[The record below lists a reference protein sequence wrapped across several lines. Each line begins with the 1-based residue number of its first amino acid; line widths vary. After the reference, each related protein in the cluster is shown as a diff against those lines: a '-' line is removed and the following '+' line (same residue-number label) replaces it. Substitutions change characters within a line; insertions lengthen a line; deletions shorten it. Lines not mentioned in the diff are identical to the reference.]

1 MVSWPRSSSIILAL
15 LALSSCSESKAPP
28 TPGADPTD
36 PTDPTDPEPAA
47 ASPFEVGFAINH
59 DGSQRVLRGWPLV
72 VRISATLATTT
83 DEAYRLDD
91 DTLSVRVQGERGG
104 AEEWPLEAP
113 PSEAAARALEAQ
125 TPTVEVVRL
134 LDADA
139 TMKLAEGPRTVQ
151 VKWGPATERFAI
163 TVEDAPEDAAA
174 RALLRADESLHRG
187 DVDAALEA
195 LDERLDESPTS
206 VALLNQRALV
216 HEQAGD
222 AYSAFADA
230 QAALAAFVDQY
241 PDATEPPVTILQLT
255 GRLLPLVLAGTEAER

>member
-1 MVSWPRSSSIILAL
+1 MTCSPRSLPVVFAL
-15 LALSSCSESKAPP
+15 LAALSCSEKQAPSAP
-28 TPGADPTD
+28 SPTD
-36 PTDPTDPEPAA
+36 PTDPTDPEPAAA

-59 DGSQRVLRGWPLV
+59 DGSQTVLRGWPLV

-91 DTLSVRVQGERGG
+91 DTLSLRVQGERGG
-104 AEEWPLEAP
+104 AEEWPFEAP
-113 PSEAAARALEAQ
+113 PSEAAERALEAQ
-125 TPTVEVVRL
+125 TPTLEVVRL
-134 LDADA
+134 LDAAA

-151 VKWGPATERFAI
+151 VQWGPAAERFAI
-163 TVEDAPEDAAA
+163 TVVDPPANRADA
-174 RALLRADESLHRG
+174 RALLQADESALRG

-195 LDERLDESPTS
+195 LDEQLDEAPTS

-222 AYSAFADA
+222 AYSAFTDA

-241 PDATEPPVTILQLT
+241 PDATEPPVTVLRLT
-255 GRLLPLVLAGTEAER
+255 GRLLPLVLAGTEAE